1 METTVS
7 TGRRQKK
14 SNNDFSATYLGS
26 LRILCCRLG
35 LWRDAVLNQPNPHRV
50 LLDPERI
57 GSSQSRDT
65 HRSASTFSKAPSFL
79 FTIFAAL
86 GVGVERGWE
95 ERSWWSSPRKLFFAI
110 DKRAAGSSR
119 KLSPPLAKTKHYRR
133 QSIEMGTINTRGRKI
148 PRYMHLISL

>member
-79 FTIFAAL
+79 LTIFAAL

-110 DKRAAGSSR
+110 DKRPAGSSR
-119 KLSPPLAKTKHYRR
+119 KLSPPLAKTKHYQRE
-133 QSIEMGTINTRGRKI
+133 SIDLGNNSCTGHDDKYIFKSR
-148 PRYMHLISL
+148 